1 MKVRNQDD
9 QLMKKLLNINA
20 TIMKLTNR
28 GSKASKRCG
37 QVFCTCG
44 SQNCGGKRII
54 SASDMRKIDSPVS
67 LRKTMA
73 TFSSM
78 SLDSTDSCSVYGS
91 SDDEINDFSDSDCEV
106 FEEQEKSSVEHS
118 DYDYV
123 WTQAKRFHI
132 FCQEL
137 KDYVKIV
144 RPIWSM
150 MES

>member
-9 QLMKKLLNINA
+9 ELMKQLLNINA

-28 GSKASKRCG
+28 GSKANKRCG

-67 LRKTMA
+67 LRTTME

-78 SLDSTDSCSVYGS
+78 SLDSTGSCSEYGS
-91 SDDEINDFSDSDCEV
+91 SAEEINDFSDSDCEV
-106 FEEQEKSSVEHS
+106 FEEQKNSVVEQHS
-118 DYDYV
+118 DDDYV
-123 WTQAKRFHI
+123 
-132 FCQEL
+132 
-137 KDYVKIV
+137 
-144 RPIWSM
+144 
-150 MES
+150 